1 MELKKNGGCS
11 IELDGDTNI
20 ENRVSFSGDLV
31 TSKDWV

>member
-11 IELDGDTNI
+11 IEIDDTNM
-20 ENRVSFSGDLV
+20 ENWVSFSGHLV